1 MKGVAA
7 KSGGANPPVKK
18 PKASAKNKP
27 AAKKKA
33 APVKK
38 PAAKKAAV
46 GTKHAS
52 PKKAAPAK
60 KPAAKKAAVAA
71 KHASPKKVAPAKK
84 TVAKKA
90 APKPVAKS
98 VAKPA
103 AKAAPKPVAK
113 VVAKAVE
120 KPAKVEKVAK
130 PEKPAKVEKV
140 VEPKAAKPEKVE
152 KVAKA
157 AKVKGDAKSKE
168 AAKAA
173 APTDAFPA
181 LDANVKRPAKPFFLD
196 VKPGVERVIKRGDK
210 SAVSQVI
217 DLQAR
222 RKGPAAEETSD
233 ELAGRIERE
242 LQSQSF
248 LKRAPMRPQMCT
260 KCGINAVTPR
270 FTIDRELGYCESC
283 AEILHLGETKEARR
297 MEFNL
302 AVKKEEIAPPSPDEI
317 AAEEA
322 EGDEEP
328 VPDLDV

>member
-1 MKGVAA
+1 LCGREA
-7 KSGGANPPVKK
+7 PVKK
-18 PKASAKNKP
+18 PKPSAKNKP
-27 AAKKKA
+27 APKKA
-33 APVKK
+33 TPKPKAKAKPAAKPAPKKVAVKK
-38 PAAKKAAV
+38 PAAKPAA
-46 GTKHAS
+46 
-52 PKKAAPAK
+52 KKTVPAKKVVAK
-60 KPAAKKAAVAA
+60 KPAAKAAT
-71 KHASPKKVAPAKK
+71 KV
-84 TVAKKA
+84 
-90 APKPVAKS
+90 APKPVAKT

-103 AKAAPKPVAK
+103 AKPAAKPVAK
-113 VVAKAVE
+113 AAEKPAAKPVAKAVAKVAEAVVE
-120 KPAKVEKVAK
+120 KPAKAAKAAPEAKVAK
-130 PEKPAKVEKV
+130 V
-140 VEPKAAKPEKVE
+140 
-152 KVAKA
+152 
-157 AKVKGDAKSKE
+157 AKVKGEGKSKDAKDSKT
-168 AAKAA
+168 A
-173 APTDAFPA
+173 APADAFPA
-181 LDANVKRPAKPFFLD
+181 LDANVKRPAKPFFLE

-233 ELAGRIERE
+233 ELAERIERE

-248 LKRAPMRPQMCT
+248 LKRAPMRPQLCT

-317 AAEEA
+317 AAEDAEGA
-322 EGDEEP
+322 EGDEEA

>member
-1 MKGVAA
+1 M
-7 KSGGANPPVKK
+7 KK
-18 PKASAKNKP
+18 PKTNVKSKASAKKAAPKPKAKP
-27 AAKKKA
+27 AAKTPVPAKAGKA
-33 APVKK
+33 A
-38 PAAKKAAV
+38 AGA
-46 GTKHAS
+46 KHAA

-60 KPAAKKAAVAA
+60 KAA
-71 KHASPKKVAPAKK
+71 PKKVAP
-84 TVAKKA
+84 KKA
-90 APKPVAKS
+90 AAKPATKPAAKAATKAAVKAAAKPAAKPVAKPAPKA

-103 AKAAPKPVAK
+103 AKPEKVAPA
-113 VVAKAVE
+113 
-120 KPAKVEKVAK
+120 AKVEKAAK
-130 PEKPAKVEKV
+130 PEKPA
-140 VEPKAAKPEKVE
+140 PE
-152 KVAKA
+152 AKA

-168 AAKAA
+168 TAKAP

-181 LDANVKRPAKPFFLD
+181 LDANVKRPAKPFFLE

-233 ELAGRIERE
+233 ELAERIERE

-302 AVKKEEIAPPSPDEI
+302 SVKKEEIAPPGPDDI

-322 EGDEEP
+322 EGDDEP

>member
-1 MKGVAA
+1 
-7 KSGGANPPVKK
+7 VKK
-18 PKASAKNKP
+18 PKPSAKNKP
-27 AAKKKA
+27 
-33 APVKK
+33 
-38 PAAKKAAV
+38 
-46 GTKHAS
+46 
-52 PKKAAPAK
+52 
-60 KPAAKKAAVAA
+60 
-71 KHASPKKVAPAKK
+71 
-84 TVAKKA
+84 AKKA
-90 APKPVAKS
+90 APKPK
-98 VAKPA
+98 
-103 AKAAPKPVAK
+103 AKAAPKPAAKKSAAKTSVPAKAGKPAAKPVAK
-113 VVAKAVE
+113 KNAVTKKPAPAKSSSKTPAKTQTKKAAAKVAAKPVPKAAAKPVAKAPEKAAAKPVAKAAVKAADAPVE
-120 KPAKVEKVAK
+120 KPAKVAK
-130 PEKPAKVEKV
+130 T
-140 VEPKAAKPEKVE
+140 KAE
-152 KVAKA
+152 
-157 AKVKGDAKSKE
+157 GKSKDSKDS
-168 AAKAA
+168 KAA
-173 APTDAFPA
+173 APVDAFPA
-181 LDANVKRPAKPFFLD
+181 LDANIKRPAKPFFLE

-233 ELAGRIERE
+233 ELAERIERE

-248 LKRAPMRPQMCT
+248 LKRAPMRPQLCT